1 MNLLLLIIIQT
12 FTFSNQYFRGMT
24 NEKAIA
30 EKLLQINA
38 IKLNAAQPFT
48 WASGWKSPIYCDN
61 RRVLSFPYIRD
72 FIKSEM
78 CNIVFEQFPEAEL
91 LAGVATAGIA
101 WGAMAADQLKLPF
114 IYVRPKPKEHGLGNQ
129 IEGFYSPG
137 QRTVVIEDLI
147 STGKSSLQVV
157 DVLEDSGLKIEGMVS
172 IFNYGFQ
179 AAESEFTRRNL
190 KYFSLTNYPT
200 LIDLA
205 LEKSMVGKEQEAIL
219 LNWRADPANWNGF
232 N

>member
-1 MNLLLLIIIQT
+1 MHGGA
-12 FTFSNQYFRGMT
+12 RG
-24 NEKAIA
+24 AVV
-30 EKLLQINA
+30 
-38 IKLNAAQPFT
+38 
-48 WASGWKSPIYCDN
+48 DH
-61 RRVLSFPYIRD
+61 
-72 FIKSEM
+72 
-78 CNIVFEQFPEAEL
+78 PEARRRL
-91 LAGVATAGIA
+91 GG
-101 WGAMAADQLKLPF
+101 
-114 IYVRPKPKEHGLGNQ
+114 REHGLGNQ